1 MSAAPARAECII
13 QARWIAPVEGPRR
26 LLEDHALVIRDGR
39 IADLLPATELAGR
52 WQAPEHHELSEHLL
66 IPGLVNAHTHSGMN
80 LFRGLADDLPL
91 EEWLH
96 EHIWPAEGR
105 WVSESF
111 VTDGTRLAVAEMIR
125 CGVTSFGDMYFYPDC
140 IARVASEAGIR
151 AAIFNP
157 VLDFPTPMGQGPDD
171 YLRTAIRCID
181 EWRHHPL
188 ITPGFGPHSP
198 YAVSDEPLGRIAT
211 LAEEMDVP
219 VMIHLHESAG
229 EVQPD
234 ERGERPVARL
244 QRLGLLSPR
253 LQAVHMVHVTDE
265 EIALVA
271 ETGTHVAHCPESN
284 LKLANGF
291 CPVERLRAAG
301 VNVALGTD
309 SVASNNDLD
318 MIGEM
323 RTAALLAKAVT
334 RDASALSADEVL
346 AMATL
351 GGARSLGLEQ
361 HTGSLVAGKHADI
374 AAIDLGQLESR
385 PLYDPVAQLV
395 YSAARSQVTHVWVG
409 GKCLMAEREMRTLNL
424 ERLLRSADAW
434 QQQLEQYSQGHHAP
448 GPEEAS

>member
-1 MSAAPARAECII
+1 MSATAARADCIV

-26 LLEDHALVIRDGR
+26 LLEDHAVVIRDGR
-39 IADLLPATELAGR
+39 IADLLPSAEIEGR
-52 WQAPEHHELSEHLL
+52 WQAPEHHELPDHLL

-91 EEWLH
+91 EQWLH

-105 WVSESF
+105 WVSERF

-125 CGVTSFGDMYFYPDC
+125 AGVTSFGDMYFYPDC

-157 VLDFPTPMGQGPDD
+157 ILDFPTPMGQGPDD
-171 YLRTAIRCID
+171 YIRTAIRCID

-229 EVQPD
+229 EVEPND
-234 ERGERPVARL
+234 RGERPVARL
-244 QRLGLLSPR
+244 HRLGLLSPR

-265 EIALVA
+265 EIRLVA

-291 CPVERLRAAG
+291 CPVQQLREAG
-301 VNVALGTD
+301 INVALGTD

-318 MIGEM
+318 MLGEM
-323 RTAALLAKAVT
+323 RTAALLAKAVSG
-334 RDASALSADEVL
+334 RASTLSADDVL

-361 HTGSLVAGKHADI
+361 QTGSLVAGKLADLT
-374 AAIDLGQLESR
+374 AVDLGQLEAR

-395 YSAARSQVTHVWVG
+395 YSTGRSQVSHVWVG
-409 GKCLMAEREMRTLNL
+409 GQCLMAEREMRTINL
-424 ERLLRSADAW
+424 ERLLRSADEW
-434 QQQLEQYSQGHHAP
+434 QAKLAQYSQGHPDPAP
-448 GPEEAS
+448 EAST